1 MGRVDASRTV
11 AAAARRAAVFK
22 ALGEPTRLRIVEFL
36 RRRRGWA
43 TGTEVAGDAGISLA
57 LLCHH
62 AEALVEAGVVRK
74 RKQGQ
79 TSFWRLNHRLLAAVS
94 RRLGQ

>member
-1 MGRVDASRTV
+1 MTHVAASRTM

-43 TGTEVAGDAGISLA
+43 TGTEVAEDAGISLA

-62 AEALVEAGVVRK
+62 TEALVEAGVVRK

-79 TSFWRLNHRLLAAVS
+79 TSFWRLNRRLLAAVS
-94 RRLGQ
+94 RRLAE

>member
-1 MGRVDASRTV
+1 MTHVAASRTM

-43 TGTEVAGDAGISLA
+43 TGTEVAEAAGISLA

-79 TSFWRLNHRLLAAVS
+79 TSFWRLNRRLLAAVS
-94 RRLGQ
+94 RRLAE